1 MHFRNDIKV
10 SSHFY
15 RFNVYI
21 AQRRKPLTTGLSLAR
36 HGRSPQGQGML
47 EK

>member
-1 MHFRNDIKV
+1 MYFRNDIKV

-21 AQRRKPLTTGLSLAR
+21 AQRRKPLTAGLSLAR